1 MKERDVP
8 HHELPP
14 PPFAALSVMSLALLS
29 RDKRAMV
36 RFMGHNKGRNNARKR
51 AKRRKKTERLALVK
65 KKLPV
70 EVRQQI
76 MPWPGILPGV
86 TTGKYDM
93 AVTAVLVT
101 PERTRPS

>member
-1 MKERDVP
+1 LLRQLGTSAESAFDSDSDSFGDLR
-8 HHELPP
+8 P

-65 KKLPV
+65 KK
-70 EVRQQI
+70 QQA
-76 MPWPGILPGV
+76 
-86 TTGKYDM
+86 TK
-93 AVTAVLVT
+93 
-101 PERTRPS
+101 